1 MKKALLLL
9 LAGVLVACTGCAHT
23 AAKEP
28 KACKVEVYSDGG
40 ELLKTIDDQETIELL
55 TPTEDWADAEAPQP
69 EPAAQYELV
78 VWQEKTLLAGDCLLY
93 TSNKTAASK
102 CLGGGRFQDNPSI
115 EGTWELPKLSPVLGV
130 KLPPYSAARPTA
142 WTGLVQWQF
151 CRVMGEALFSVAPET
166 PPV

>member
-40 ELLKTIDDQETIELL
+40 ELLKTIDDQETVGLL

-78 VWQEKTLLAGDCLLY
+78 VWQEKTLLAGEDPEGEREYEVILNLTLY
-93 TSNKTAASK
+93 QDSPLVKTVISPQAVKNMRLSEEMLTAYY
-102 CLGGGRFQDNPSI
+102 
-115 EGTWELPKLSPVLGV
+115 TLPDETLS
-130 KLPPYSAARPTA
+130 
-142 WTGLVQWQF
+142 
-151 CRVMGEALFSVAPET
+151 ALRQAVG
-166 PPV
+166 

>member
-78 VWQEKTLLAGDCLLY
+78 VWQEKTLLAGEDPEGEREYEVILNLTLY
-93 TSNKTAASK
+93 RDSPLVKAVISPQAVKNMRLTEEMLTAYY
-102 CLGGGRFQDNPSI
+102 
-115 EGTWELPKLSPVLGV
+115 TLPDETLS
-130 KLPPYSAARPTA
+130 
-142 WTGLVQWQF
+142 
-151 CRVMGEALFSVAPET
+151 ALRQAVG
-166 PPV
+166 

>member
-78 VWQEKTLLAGDCLLY
+78 VWQEKTLLAGEDPEGEREYEVILNLTLY
-93 TSNKTAASK
+93 QDSPLVKTVISPQAVKNMRLSEEMLTAYY
-102 CLGGGRFQDNPSI
+102 
-115 EGTWELPKLSPVLGV
+115 TLPDETLS
-130 KLPPYSAARPTA
+130 
-142 WTGLVQWQF
+142 
-151 CRVMGEALFSVAPET
+151 ALRQAVG
-166 PPV
+166 